1 METENDVLNFIF
13 PSPCF
18 NIKDIPN
25 SIKEKIIYIPTER
38 KIKDQYINE
47 KIPCLFIKNEKSSN
61 ILIEFHCNG
70 ADMFNIFPLFLELS
84 KKYNINILIPEYPG
98 YSIYESPY
106 SSEKSLENS
115 LIIYDYVLKNIKNIT
130 EKNIFILGRS
140 LGTGPATYLSSK
152 RNPAATFLI
161 SPYTTFGSVG
171 KRFHS
176 KEECEVISKH
186 FRSIDYIDKINNP
199 LLIIHGKADKLIDH
213 KDSIELYEKCK
224 KDIIKDIALFDKM
237 GHNLNYNDIF
247 DLVIPTIIK
256 FTEKNC
262 PTYKIEN
269 KDIKIDFD
277 KELYAFP
284 EGIKKDNDSDD
295 EEELNYFEE

>member
-70 ADMFNIFPLFLELS
+70 ADMFNIFPFFLELS

-130 EKNIFILGRS
+130 EKNIFI
-140 LGTGPATYLSSK
+140 
-152 RNPAATFLI
+152 
-161 SPYTTFGSVG
+161 
-171 KRFHS
+171 
-176 KEECEVISKH
+176 
-186 FRSIDYIDKINNP
+186 
-199 LLIIHGKADKLIDH
+199 
-213 KDSIELYEKCK
+213 
-224 KDIIKDIALFDKM
+224 
-237 GHNLNYNDIF
+237 
-247 DLVIPTIIK
+247 
-256 FTEKNC
+256 
-262 PTYKIEN
+262 
-269 KDIKIDFD
+269 
-277 KELYAFP
+277 
-284 EGIKKDNDSDD
+284 
-295 EEELNYFEE
+295 